1 MMATGASLCKKVR
14 VSSPMGLHARPAAQI
29 VHIAGKYQSDLKLR
43 RTDGKGSDA
52 DCRSVLAMLMLAAS
66 KDTELELRGCGPDA
80 AEAVN
85 SVAEY
90 FDRSFDDK

>member
-1 MMATGASLCKKVR
+1 MMTTGASVCRKVR
-14 VSSPMGLHARPAAQI
+14 VGSALGLHARPAAQI
-29 VHIAGKYQSDLKLR
+29 VHIAGKYDSELKLR

-66 KDTELELRGCGPDA
+66 KDTELELRGCGIDA
-80 AEAVN
+80 VEAVN

-90 FDRSFDDK
+90 FERNFDDK